1 MRVWWML
8 IGGVMANNRDLW
20 RLLRLFAPYRW
31 WMLGGAL
38 LSLLTILANF
48 GLMTLSGWF
57 LASAALAGLGGWA
70 TLNQYNFF
78 LPAAGVRAFATTRV
92 LSRWLERIVT
102 HEATFRLLSRLR
114 VWFYTRIEPLAPAG
128 LQGFRSGD
136 LLSRLVADIDT
147 LNNFYLRVF
156 TPFLVAGLA
165 TLLMAGFFALY
176 VWSIGLAL
184 FVLLALTGLLLPLL
198 SERLGARSSA
208 EITRIQ
214 AEMRTQIVDA
224 LQGMGEILTANAA
237 GRVQEQLLQEN
248 AALLER
254 QRRLAGVAGIGTA
267 GMSFMA
273 NLTLWVI
280 LLLAIPLVA
289 RHSLPPAQLPM
300 FALGTMAAFEAVLAL
315 PLAFQFLGQTRAA
328 ARRIFEIADQ
338 EPLFPDAPKPLPEPA
353 NFDIEIHDLHLRY
366 PEAPEDALRSLDL
379 QVRQGERI
387 AILGA
392 TGAGKS
398 SIANL
403 LLRFYDYQAGSARLG
418 GQELRDYPGDQLRQ
432 YFALLSQRSHLFHST
447 IRDNLLL
454 AKGDAEEEELWAALR
469 QAQLAEFVEGL
480 PQGLDN
486 IVGEGG
492 VNLSGGQARRIA
504 IARTVLKNSPILILD
519 EPSEGLDALTEA
531 KFLQD
536 LRRLMQGR
544 TVIYITHRLLGLED
558 MDRIYVMAE
567 GRVQESGSYAE
578 LLARPDSLLHRF
590 AQLGGTLI
598 DS

>member
-1 MRVWWML
+1 
-8 IGGVMANNRDLW
+8 MANNRDLW

-92 LSRWLERIVT
+92 ISRWLERIVT

-128 LQGFRSGD
+128 LQGYRSGD
-136 LLSRLVADIDT
+136 ILSRLVADIDT

-176 VWSIGLAL
+176 AWSVGLAL

-198 SERLGARSSA
+198 SERLGAGSSR
-208 EITRIQ
+208 EVTRLQ
-214 AEMRTQIVDA
+214 AEMRTQVIDA

-237 GRVQEQLLQEN
+237 ERVQGRFLQEN

-267 GMSFMA
+267 GMGFMA

-289 RHSLPPAQLPM
+289 RHTLPHAELPM

-315 PLAFQFLGQTRAA
+315 PLAFQFLGQTREA
-328 ARRIFEIADQ
+328 ARRIFEVADTPPAFH
-338 EPLFPDAPKPLPEPA
+338 EAVDAVPAPEH
-353 NFDIEIHDLHLRY
+353 FDIEIQGLHLRY
-366 PEAPEDALRSLDL
+366 PTAREDALRGLGL
-379 QVRQGERI
+379 RIGQGERV

-403 LLRFYDYQAGSARLG
+403 LLRFYDYQSGSARLG
-418 GQELRDYPGDQLRQ
+418 GRELRDYPGDQLRQ

-469 QAQLAEFVEGL
+469 QAQLADFVEGL

-486 IVGEGG
+486 IIGEGG

-504 IARTVLKNSPILILD
+504 IARAVLKDSPILILD
-519 EPSEGLDALTEA
+519 EPSEGLDAVTEA

-536 LRRLMQGR
+536 LRALMQGR

-558 MDRIYVMAE
+558 MDRIYVLAD
-567 GRVQESGSYAE
+567 GQVRESGAYAD
-578 LLARPDSLLHRF
+578 LVARGDSLLHRF
-590 AQLGGTLI
+590 AQFGGTLF
-598 DS
+598 DA

>member
-1 MRVWWML
+1 
-8 IGGVMANNRDLW
+8 MANNRDLW

-92 LSRWLERIVT
+92 ISRWLERIVT

-128 LQGFRSGD
+128 LQGYRSGD
-136 LLSRLVADIDT
+136 ILSRLVADIDT

-176 VWSIGLAL
+176 AWSVGLAL

-198 SERLGARSSA
+198 SERLGAGSSR
-208 EITRIQ
+208 EVTRLQ
-214 AEMRTQIVDA
+214 AEMRTQVIDA

-237 GRVQEQLLQEN
+237 ERVQGRFLQEN

-267 GMSFMA
+267 GMGFMA

-289 RHSLPPAQLPM
+289 RHTLPHAELPM

-315 PLAFQFLGQTRAA
+315 PLAFQFLGQTREA
-328 ARRIFEIADQ
+328 ARRIFEVADTPPAFH
-338 EPLFPDAPKPLPEPA
+338 EAVDAVPAPEH
-353 NFDIEIHDLHLRY
+353 FDIEIQGLHLRY
-366 PEAPEDALRSLDL
+366 PTAREDALRGLDL
-379 QVRQGERI
+379 RIGQGQRV

-403 LLRFYDYQAGSARLG
+403 LLRFYDYQSGSARLG
-418 GQELRDYPGDQLRQ
+418 GRELRDYPGDQLRQ

-469 QAQLAEFVEGL
+469 QAQLADFVEGL

-504 IARTVLKNSPILILD
+504 IARAVLKDSPILILD
-519 EPSEGLDALTEA
+519 EPSEGLDAVTEA

-536 LRRLMQGR
+536 LRALMQGR

-558 MDRIYVMAE
+558 MDRIYVLAD
-567 GRVQESGSYAE
+567 GQVRESGAYAD
-578 LLARPDSLLHRF
+578 LVARGDSLLHRF
-590 AQLGGTLI
+590 AQFGGTLF
-598 DS
+598 DA

>member
-1 MRVWWML
+1 
-8 IGGVMANNRDLW
+8 MANNRDLW

-92 LSRWLERIVT
+92 ISRWLERIVT

-128 LQGFRSGD
+128 LQGYRSGD
-136 LLSRLVADIDT
+136 ILSRLVADIDT

-176 VWSIGLAL
+176 AWSVGLAL

-198 SERLGARSSA
+198 SERLGAGSSR
-208 EITRIQ
+208 EVTRLQ
-214 AEMRTQIVDA
+214 AEMRTQVIDA

-237 GRVQEQLLQEN
+237 ERVQGRFLQEN

-289 RHSLPPAQLPM
+289 RHTLPHAELPM

-315 PLAFQFLGQTRAA
+315 PLAFQFLGQTREA
-328 ARRIFEIADQ
+328 ARRIFEVADTPPAFH
-338 EPLFPDAPKPLPEPA
+338 EAVDAVPAPEH
-353 NFDIEIHDLHLRY
+353 FDIEIQGLHLRY
-366 PEAPEDALRSLDL
+366 PTAREDALRGLDL
-379 QVRQGERI
+379 RIGQGQRV

-403 LLRFYDYQAGSARLG
+403 LLRFYDYQSGSARLG
-418 GQELRDYPGDQLRQ
+418 GRELRDYPGDQLRQ

-469 QAQLAEFVEGL
+469 QAQLADFVEGL

-486 IVGEGG
+486 IIGEGG

-504 IARTVLKNSPILILD
+504 IARAVLKDSPILILD
-519 EPSEGLDALTEA
+519 EPSEGLDAVTEA

-536 LRRLMQGR
+536 LRALMQGR

-558 MDRIYVMAE
+558 MDRIYVLAD
-567 GRVQESGSYAE
+567 GQVRESGAYAD
-578 LLARPDSLLHRF
+578 LVARGDSLLHRF
-590 AQLGGTLI
+590 AQFGGTLF
-598 DS
+598 DA

>member
-1 MRVWWML
+1 
-8 IGGVMANNRDLW
+8 MANNRDLW

-92 LSRWLERIVT
+92 ISRWLERIVT

-128 LQGFRSGD
+128 LQGYRSGD
-136 LLSRLVADIDT
+136 ILSRLVADIDT

-176 VWSIGLAL
+176 AWSVGLAL

-198 SERLGARSSA
+198 SERLGAGSSR
-208 EITRIQ
+208 EVTRLQ
-214 AEMRTQIVDA
+214 AEMRTQVIDA

-237 GRVQEQLLQEN
+237 ERVQGRFLQEN

-267 GMSFMA
+267 GMGFMA

-289 RHSLPPAQLPM
+289 RHTLPHAELPM

-315 PLAFQFLGQTRAA
+315 PLAFQFLGQTREA
-328 ARRIFEIADQ
+328 ARRIFEVADTPPAFH
-338 EPLFPDAPKPLPEPA
+338 EAVDAVPAPEH
-353 NFDIEIHDLHLRY
+353 FDIEIQGLHLRY
-366 PEAPEDALRSLDL
+366 PTAREDALRGLGL
-379 QVRQGERI
+379 RIGQGERV

-403 LLRFYDYQAGSARLG
+403 LLRFYDYQSGSARLG
-418 GQELRDYPGDQLRQ
+418 GRELRDYPGDQLRQ

-469 QAQLAEFVEGL
+469 QAQLADFVEGL

-504 IARTVLKNSPILILD
+504 IARAVLKDSPILILD
-519 EPSEGLDALTEA
+519 EPSEGLDAVTEA

-536 LRRLMQGR
+536 LRALMQGR

-558 MDRIYVMAE
+558 MDRIYVLAD
-567 GRVQESGSYAE
+567 GQVRESGAYAD
-578 LLARPDSLLHRF
+578 LVARGDSLLHRF
-590 AQLGGTLI
+590 AQFGGTLF
-598 DS
+598 DA

>member
-1 MRVWWML
+1 
-8 IGGVMANNRDLW
+8 MANNRDLW

-92 LSRWLERIVT
+92 ISRWLERIVT

-128 LQGFRSGD
+128 LQGYRSGD
-136 LLSRLVADIDT
+136 ILSRLVADIDT

-176 VWSIGLAL
+176 AWSVGLAL

-198 SERLGARSSA
+198 SERLGAGSSREVTRLQA
-208 EITRIQ
+208 EI
-214 AEMRTQIVDA
+214 RTQVIDA

-237 GRVQEQLLQEN
+237 ERVQGRFLQEN

-289 RHSLPPAQLPM
+289 RHTLPHAELPM

-315 PLAFQFLGQTRAA
+315 PLAFQFLGQTREA
-328 ARRIFEIADQ
+328 ARRIFEVADTPPAFH
-338 EPLFPDAPKPLPEPA
+338 EAVDAVPAPEH
-353 NFDIEIHDLHLRY
+353 FDIEIQGLHLRY
-366 PEAPEDALRSLDL
+366 PTAREDALRGLDL
-379 QVRQGERI
+379 RIGQGQRV

-403 LLRFYDYQAGSARLG
+403 LLRFYDYQSGSARLG
-418 GQELRDYPGDQLRQ
+418 GRELRDYPGDQLRQ

-469 QAQLAEFVEGL
+469 QAQLADFVEGL

-486 IVGEGG
+486 IIGEGG

-504 IARTVLKNSPILILD
+504 IARAVLKDSPILILD
-519 EPSEGLDALTEA
+519 EPSEGLDAVTEA

-536 LRRLMQGR
+536 LRALMQGR

-558 MDRIYVMAE
+558 MDRIYVLAD
-567 GRVQESGSYAE
+567 GQVRESGAYAD
-578 LLARPDSLLHRF
+578 LVARGDSLLHRF
-590 AQLGGTLI
+590 AQFGGTLF
-598 DS
+598 DA

>member
-1 MRVWWML
+1 
-8 IGGVMANNRDLW
+8 MANNRDLW

-128 LQGFRSGD
+128 LQGYRSGD
-136 LLSRLVADIDT
+136 ILSRLVADIDT

-176 VWSIGLAL
+176 AWSVGLAL

-198 SERLGARSSA
+198 SERLGAGNSR
-208 EITRIQ
+208 EVTRLQ
-214 AEMRTQIVDA
+214 AEMRTQVIDA

-237 GRVQEQLLQEN
+237 ERVQGRFLQEN

-267 GMSFMA
+267 GMGFMA

-289 RHSLPPAQLPM
+289 RHSLPHAELPM

-315 PLAFQFLGQTRAA
+315 PLAFQFLGQTREA
-328 ARRIFEIADQ
+328 ARRIFEVADTPPAFH
-338 EPLFPDAPKPLPEPA
+338 EAVDAVPAPEH
-353 NFDIEIHDLHLRY
+353 FDIEIQGLHLRY
-366 PEAPEDALRSLDL
+366 PTAREDALRGLDL
-379 QVRQGERI
+379 RIGQGQRV

-403 LLRFYDYQAGSARLG
+403 LLRFYDYQSGSARLG
-418 GQELRDYPGDQLRQ
+418 GRELRDYPGDQLRQ

-469 QAQLAEFVEGL
+469 QAQLADFVEGL

-486 IVGEGG
+486 IIGEGG

-504 IARTVLKNSPILILD
+504 IARAVLKDSPILILD
-519 EPSEGLDALTEA
+519 EPSEGLDAVTEA

-536 LRRLMQGR
+536 LRALMQGR

-558 MDRIYVMAE
+558 MDRIYVLAD
-567 GRVQESGSYAE
+567 GQVRESGAYAD
-578 LLARPDSLLHRF
+578 LVARGDSLLHRF
-590 AQLGGTLI
+590 AQFGGTLF
-598 DS
+598 DA

>member
-1 MRVWWML
+1 
-8 IGGVMANNRDLW
+8 MANNRDLW

-128 LQGFRSGD
+128 LQGYRSGD
-136 LLSRLVADIDT
+136 ILSRLVADIDT

-176 VWSIGLAL
+176 AWSVGLAL

-198 SERLGARSSA
+198 SERLGAGSSR
-208 EITRIQ
+208 EVTRLQ
-214 AEMRTQIVDA
+214 AEMRTQVIDA

-237 GRVQEQLLQEN
+237 ERVQGRFLQEN

-289 RHSLPPAQLPM
+289 RHTLPHAELPM

-315 PLAFQFLGQTRAA
+315 PLAFQFLGQTREA
-328 ARRIFEIADQ
+328 ARRIFEVADTPPAFH
-338 EPLFPDAPKPLPEPA
+338 EAVDAVPAPEH
-353 NFDIEIHDLHLRY
+353 FDIEIQGLHLRY
-366 PEAPEDALRSLDL
+366 PTAREDALRGLDL
-379 QVRQGERI
+379 RIGQGQRV

-403 LLRFYDYQAGSARLG
+403 LLRFYDYQSGSARLG
-418 GQELRDYPGDQLRQ
+418 GRELRDYPGDQLRQ

-469 QAQLAEFVEGL
+469 QAQLADFVEGL

-486 IVGEGG
+486 IIGEGG

-504 IARTVLKNSPILILD
+504 IARAVLKDSPILILD
-519 EPSEGLDALTEA
+519 EPSEGLDAVTEA

-536 LRRLMQGR
+536 LRALMQGR

-558 MDRIYVMAE
+558 MDRIYVLAD
-567 GRVQESGSYAE
+567 GQVRESGAYAD
-578 LLARPDSLLHRF
+578 LVARGDSLLHRF
-590 AQLGGTLI
+590 AQFGGTLF
-598 DS
+598 DA

>member
-1 MRVWWML
+1 
-8 IGGVMANNRDLW
+8 MANNRDLW

-128 LQGFRSGD
+128 LQGYRSGD
-136 LLSRLVADIDT
+136 ILSRLVADIDT

-176 VWSIGLAL
+176 AWSVGLAL

-198 SERLGARSSA
+198 SERLGAGNSR
-208 EITRIQ
+208 EVTRLQ
-214 AEMRTQIVDA
+214 AEMRTQVIDA

-237 GRVQEQLLQEN
+237 ERVQGRFLQEN

-267 GMSFMA
+267 GMGFMA

-289 RHSLPPAQLPM
+289 RHTLPHAELPM

-315 PLAFQFLGQTRAA
+315 PLAFQFLGQTREA
-328 ARRIFEIADQ
+328 ARRIFEVADTPPAFH
-338 EPLFPDAPKPLPEPA
+338 EAVDAVPAPEH
-353 NFDIEIHDLHLRY
+353 FDIEIQGLHLRY
-366 PEAPEDALRSLDL
+366 PTAREDALGGLDL
-379 QVRQGERI
+379 RIGQGQRV

-403 LLRFYDYQAGSARLG
+403 LLRFYDYQSGSARLG
-418 GQELRDYPGDQLRQ
+418 GRELRDYPGDQLRQ

-469 QAQLAEFVEGL
+469 QAQLADFVEGL

-486 IVGEGG
+486 IIGEGG

-504 IARTVLKNSPILILD
+504 IARAVLKDSPILILD
-519 EPSEGLDALTEA
+519 EPSEGLDAVTEA

-536 LRRLMQGR
+536 LRALMQGR

-558 MDRIYVMAE
+558 MDRIYVLAD
-567 GRVQESGSYAE
+567 GQVRESGAYAD
-578 LLARPDSLLHRF
+578 LVARGDSLLHRF
-590 AQLGGTLI
+590 AQFGGTLF
-598 DS
+598 DA

>member
-1 MRVWWML
+1 
-8 IGGVMANNRDLW
+8 MANNRDLW

-92 LSRWLERIVT
+92 ISRWLERIVT

-128 LQGFRSGD
+128 LQGYRSGD
-136 LLSRLVADIDT
+136 ILSRLVADIDT

-176 VWSIGLAL
+176 AWSVGLAL

-198 SERLGARSSA
+198 SERLGAGSSR
-208 EITRIQ
+208 EVTRLQ
-214 AEMRTQIVDA
+214 AEMRTQVIDA

-237 GRVQEQLLQEN
+237 ERVQGRVLQEN

-289 RHSLPPAQLPM
+289 RHTLPHAELPM

-315 PLAFQFLGQTRAA
+315 PLAFQFLGQTREA
-328 ARRIFEIADQ
+328 ARRIFEVADTPPAFH
-338 EPLFPDAPKPLPEPA
+338 EAVDAVPAPEH
-353 NFDIEIHDLHLRY
+353 FDIEIQGLHLRY
-366 PEAPEDALRSLDL
+366 PTAREDALRGLDL
-379 QVRQGERI
+379 RIGQGQRV

-403 LLRFYDYQAGSARLG
+403 LLRFYDYQSGSARLG
-418 GQELRDYPGDQLRQ
+418 GRELRDYPGDQLRQ

-469 QAQLAEFVEGL
+469 QAQLADFVEGL

-486 IVGEGG
+486 IIGEGG

-504 IARTVLKNSPILILD
+504 IARAVLKDSPILILD
-519 EPSEGLDALTEA
+519 EPSEGLDAVTEA

-536 LRRLMQGR
+536 LRALMQGR

-558 MDRIYVMAE
+558 MDRIYVLAD
-567 GRVQESGSYAE
+567 GQVRESGAYAD
-578 LLARPDSLLHRF
+578 LVARGDSLLHRF
-590 AQLGGTLI
+590 AQFGGTLF
-598 DS
+598 DA

>member
-1 MRVWWML
+1 
-8 IGGVMANNRDLW
+8 
-20 RLLRLFAPYRW
+20 
-31 WMLGGAL
+31 MLGGAL

-92 LSRWLERIVT
+92 ISRWLERIVT

-128 LQGFRSGD
+128 LQGYRSGD
-136 LLSRLVADIDT
+136 ILSRLVADIDT

-176 VWSIGLAL
+176 AWSVGLAL

-198 SERLGARSSA
+198 SERLGAGSSR
-208 EITRIQ
+208 EVTRLQ
-214 AEMRTQIVDA
+214 AEMRTQVIDA

-237 GRVQEQLLQEN
+237 ERVQGRFLQEN

-267 GMSFMA
+267 GMGFMA

-289 RHSLPPAQLPM
+289 RHTLPHAELPM

-315 PLAFQFLGQTRAA
+315 PLAFQFLGQTREA
-328 ARRIFEIADQ
+328 ARRIFEVADTPPAFH
-338 EPLFPDAPKPLPEPA
+338 EAVDAVPAPEH
-353 NFDIEIHDLHLRY
+353 FDIEIQGLHLRY
-366 PEAPEDALRSLDL
+366 PTAREDALRGLGL
-379 QVRQGERI
+379 RIGQGERV

-403 LLRFYDYQAGSARLG
+403 LLRFYDYQSGSARLG
-418 GQELRDYPGDQLRQ
+418 GRELRDYPGDQLRQ

-469 QAQLAEFVEGL
+469 QAQLADFVEGL

-504 IARTVLKNSPILILD
+504 IARAVLKDSPILILD
-519 EPSEGLDALTEA
+519 EPSEGLDAVTEA

-536 LRRLMQGR
+536 LRALMQGR

-558 MDRIYVMAE
+558 MDRIYVLAD
-567 GRVQESGSYAE
+567 GQVRESGAYAD
-578 LLARPDSLLHRF
+578 LVARGDSLLHRF
-590 AQLGGTLI
+590 AQFGGTLF
-598 DS
+598 DA

>member
-1 MRVWWML
+1 
-8 IGGVMANNRDLW
+8 MANNRDLW

-92 LSRWLERIVT
+92 ISRWLERIVT

-128 LQGFRSGD
+128 LQGYRSGD
-136 LLSRLVADIDT
+136 ILSRLVADIDT

-176 VWSIGLAL
+176 AWSVGLAL

-198 SERLGARSSA
+198 SERLGAGSSR
-208 EITRIQ
+208 EVTRLQ
-214 AEMRTQIVDA
+214 AEMRTQVIDA

-237 GRVQEQLLQEN
+237 ERVQGRFLQEN

-289 RHSLPPAQLPM
+289 RHTLPHAELPM

-315 PLAFQFLGQTRAA
+315 PLAFQFLGQTREA
-328 ARRIFEIADQ
+328 ARRIFEVADTPPAFH
-338 EPLFPDAPKPLPEPA
+338 EAVDAVPAPEH
-353 NFDIEIHDLHLRY
+353 FDIEIQGLHLRY
-366 PEAPEDALRSLDL
+366 PTAREDALRGLGL
-379 QVRQGERI
+379 RIGQGERV

-403 LLRFYDYQAGSARLG
+403 LLRFYDYQSGSARLG
-418 GQELRDYPGDQLRQ
+418 GRELRDYPGDQLRQ

-469 QAQLAEFVEGL
+469 QAQLADFVEGL

-504 IARTVLKNSPILILD
+504 IARAVLKDSPILILD
-519 EPSEGLDALTEA
+519 EPSEGLDAVTEA

-536 LRRLMQGR
+536 LRALMQGR

-558 MDRIYVMAE
+558 MDRIYVLAD
-567 GRVQESGSYAE
+567 GQVRESGAYAD
-578 LLARPDSLLHRF
+578 LVARGDSLLHRF
-590 AQLGGTLI
+590 AQFGGTLF
-598 DS
+598 DA

>member
-1 MRVWWML
+1 
-8 IGGVMANNRDLW
+8 MANNRDLW

-92 LSRWLERIVT
+92 ISRWLERIVT

-128 LQGFRSGD
+128 LQGYRSGD
-136 LLSRLVADIDT
+136 ILSRLVADIDT

-176 VWSIGLAL
+176 AWSVGLAL

-198 SERLGARSSA
+198 SERLGAGSSR
-208 EITRIQ
+208 EVTRLQ
-214 AEMRTQIVDA
+214 AEMRTQVIDA

-237 GRVQEQLLQEN
+237 ERVQGRFLQEN

-289 RHSLPPAQLPM
+289 RHTLPHAELPM

-315 PLAFQFLGQTRAA
+315 PLAFQFLGQTREA
-328 ARRIFEIADQ
+328 ARRIFEVADTPPAFH
-338 EPLFPDAPKPLPEPA
+338 EAVDAVPAPEH
-353 NFDIEIHDLHLRY
+353 FDIEIQGLHLRY
-366 PEAPEDALRSLDL
+366 PTAREDALRGLDL
-379 QVRQGERI
+379 RIGQGQRV

-403 LLRFYDYQAGSARLG
+403 LLRFYDYQSGSARLG
-418 GQELRDYPGDQLRQ
+418 GRELRDYPGDQLRQ

-469 QAQLAEFVEGL
+469 QAQLADFVEGL

-504 IARTVLKNSPILILD
+504 IARAVLKDSPILILD
-519 EPSEGLDALTEA
+519 EPSEGLDAVTEA

-536 LRRLMQGR
+536 LRALMQGR

-558 MDRIYVMAE
+558 MDRIYVLAD
-567 GRVQESGSYAE
+567 GQVRESGAYAD
-578 LLARPDSLLHRF
+578 LVARGDSLLHRF
-590 AQLGGTLI
+590 AQFGGTLF
-598 DS
+598 DA